1 MLILTNNLSEGMG
14 QETKWVKQI
23 KKDPSYLDD
32 YWIFIG
38 ASAGGLE
45 AIKEFLNHFEDFED
59 SFIVIAQH
67 LDPKHPTILKDLLGR
82 ITDTPIYLVT
92 EDFIAEK
99 GSIHIIS
106 PGHNAK
112 INNGKIELS
121 PAAEVGPKPSIDL
134 LLRLFP

>member
-1 MLILTNNLSEGMG
+1 M
-14 QETKWVKQI
+14 
-23 KKDPSYLDD
+23 
-32 YWIFIG
+32 
-38 ASAGGLE
+38 
-45 AIKEFLNHFEDFED
+45 
-59 SFIVIAQH
+59 IAQH

-134 LLRLFP
+134 LLKSAAATLGEKTIAVILSGTGTDGAQGRLFP